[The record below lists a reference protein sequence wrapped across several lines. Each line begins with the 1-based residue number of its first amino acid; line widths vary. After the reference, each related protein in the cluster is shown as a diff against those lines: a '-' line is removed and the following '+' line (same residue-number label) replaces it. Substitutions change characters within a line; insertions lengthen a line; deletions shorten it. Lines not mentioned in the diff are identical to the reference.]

1 MCTCACS
8 IYSKMSAY
16 RKPLG
21 DRNYSSKQKGSK
33 PKAKK
38 ARFNKTQII
47 QDYRA
52 ISNDSPYAVPLC
64 ESDLDSPTVSES
76 VCI

>member
-1 MCTCACS
+1 
-8 IYSKMSAY
+8 MSAY

-38 ARFNKTQII
+38 CRFNKGQII
-47 QDYRA
+47 LDYRA
-52 ISNDSPYAVPLC
+52 FTNDIPSAVSLC
-64 ESDLDSPTVSES
+64 ESDLESPTVSERIC
-76 VCI
+76 VNKNQVL